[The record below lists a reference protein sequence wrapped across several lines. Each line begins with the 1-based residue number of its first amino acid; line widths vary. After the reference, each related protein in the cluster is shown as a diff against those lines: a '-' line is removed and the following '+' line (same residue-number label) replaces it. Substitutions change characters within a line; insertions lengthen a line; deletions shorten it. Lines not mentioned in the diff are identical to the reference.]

1 MYLFRNR
8 TTGKHSW
15 ARARGPSAI
24 LLLLGAILA
33 TVALIALTPRQAA
46 ADGPS
51 LAVDAN
57 PNGNE
62 PTELGQRDSCLSVST
77 GARFPVDV
85 IIQDVEDLLAWEL
98 YFEYDPSIIE
108 VTSSDVDLFQ
118 GANPGSSVF
127 EVSEEVPDKDGLYR
141 LGAADTADPLSPDSG
156 SGVLARLTL
165 HALAPGESPLALPSR
180 DLDGDGEPDL
190 GPFLRNTDAEVIGD
204 RNGDT
209 YFDGPIQT
217 AIVVVDR
224 PCPPGSTTSS
234 LGAVSSDSL
243 ISKVYIWAPALGLG
257 AVLLAAVA
265 ATTLLYRRRLRARA
279 DQP

>member
-8 TTGKHSW
+8 ATGKHSW
-15 ARARGPSAI
+15 AKARSPSVI
-24 LLLLGAILA
+24 LLLGALLA
-33 TVALIALTPRQAA
+33 TVALVALTPPQAA

-62 PTELGQRDSCLSVST
+62 PTELGQRDSCLSIST

-85 IIQDVEDLLAWEL
+85 TIQDVEDLLAWEL
-98 YFEYDPSIIE
+98 YFEYDPSIVE
-108 VTSSDVDLFQ
+108 VISSSVDLFQ

-141 LGAADTADPLSPDSG
+141 LGAADTADPPSPDSG

-165 HALAPGESPLALPSR
+165 RALAPGESPLALPSR
-180 DLDGDGEPDL
+180 DLNGDGETDL
-190 GPFLRNTDAEVIGD
+190 GPFLRDIDAEVIGD
-204 RNGDT
+204 DSGDT
-209 YFDGPIQT
+209 FFDGPIED

-224 PCPPGSTTSS
+224 PCPPGSTTSG
-234 LGAVSSDSL
+234 LGAVSSDGGIL
-243 ISKVYIWAPALGLG
+243 KVYLWAPALG
-257 AVLLAAVA
+257 AVLLAAVTA
-265 ATTLLYRRRLRARA
+265 ILLLSRRRLRARA
-279 DQP
+279 D